1 MPPAVVTVTSTTPAD
16 SPGEVAV
23 HEVDDEQLTEV
34 PALAPKATVVD
45 PTTKPVPEM
54 VTTSAAVGGA
64 TGGRGDPG
72 DRRCGLIAE
81 VVGRDRGT
89 GARLVGDGDVGD
101 AGRSTRRGGG
111 YLKCRS

>member
-45 PTTKPVPEM
+45 PRTKPVPEM
-54 VTTSAAVGGA
+54 VTTSVPAVPPAAGVIPVTVGVA
-64 TGGRGDPG
+64 
-72 DRRCGLIAE
+72 
-81 VVGRDRGT
+81 
-89 GARLVGDGDVGD
+89 
-101 AGRSTRRGGG
+101 S
-111 YLKCRS
+111 